1 MNTDQLLRRLQN
13 AEKAYQDAENS
24 LSQSRG
30 REQVLTAQLKKL
42 CGTDDPEAAEQVL
55 QTWKE
60 ELAGLESSIRK
71 NLDEVEALI
80 NG

>member
-30 REQVLTAQLKKL
+30 REQVLTGQLKKL